1 MEEGRL
7 CGYPNPIKPGETR
20 VGWIGIGVM
29 GEAMA
34 ARVLSAG
41 YAVTVYARDPSKAG
55 ARALLHL
62 GARIAASPREAA
74 RASDVV
80 FTMVGHPSDVRS
92 VVLDGETGV
101 LSGLRRG
108 GVAVDCT
115 SSSPDLAREVAEEAA
130 KRGCHAVDAPVSGG
144 DEGAREGRLAVLAGG
159 ERGVV
164 EWLGPLLGEIGRA
177 TTYMG
182 EAGSGQKCKIA
193 NQIVVAANLV
203 GLSEGMVFAERA
215 GVGARR
221 WLEVA
226 AAEETKVGGLF
237 GGRMVGRK
245 FWVGGFAE
253 YMVKDLGMALDGG
266 GGEGVVALP
275 GAALSLEM
283 FKGMVGNGDGKIGLH
298 GVITVLERINGISIE
313 KS

>member
-1 MEEGRL
+1 
-7 CGYPNPIKPGETR
+7 
-20 VGWIGIGVM
+20 M

-34 ARVLSAG
+34 ARVLNAG

-55 ARALLHL
+55 ARALLRL
-62 GARIAASPREAA
+62 GARLAASPREAA
-74 RASDVV
+74 SASDVV

-115 SSSPDLAREVAEEAA
+115 SSSPDLAREVAVEAA

-203 GLSEGMVFAERA
+203 GLSEAMVFAERA

-226 AAEETKVGGLF
+226 AEETKVGGLF
-237 GGRMVGRK
+237 GGRMVGRE
-245 FWVGGFAE
+245 FWVGGLAE
-253 YMVKDLGMALDGG
+253 YMVKDLGMALDSG

-275 GAALSLEM
+275 GAALNREM
-283 FKGMVGNGDGKIGLH
+283 FKKMMGNGDGKMGLH
-298 GVITVLERINGISIE
+298 GVVTVLERINGISIE